1 MAAPA
6 EPSPGAVSVRGLTHR
21 YTTRSGSITVLDDLS
36 LAVGD
41 GEFLAL
47 VGASGSGKTTLLAL
61 LGGLE
66 RPQTGTVRVFGE
78 ELSSLSGD
86 GLARFRSKTV
96 GFVFQHFGLLDSLT
110 AAENVE
116 LACTLGGRPVVQRRR
131 RAADLLGRLG
141 MDDRAG
147 HRPVELSGGERQ
159 RVAIA
164 RALANEPRLVLAD
177 EPTGNLDRHSSITVA
192 DVLRRLPDEHGCTV
206 VLVTHDLDLAAR
218 ADRRL
223 MLDNG
228 RLAPASAHAPT
239 GSAPTGSAPIDPAPF
254 HPRPPAAQYAP
265 GELS

>member
-1 MAAPA
+1 MAFPA
-6 EPSPGAVSVRGLTHR
+6 EPTPGAVSVRGLTHR
-21 YTTRSGSITVLDDLS
+21 YTTKSGSITVLDDLA
-36 LAVGD
+36 LEVGD

-66 RPQTGTVRVFGE
+66 RPQTGTVRVLGE

-86 GLARFRSKTV
+86 GLARFRSRTV

-116 LACTLGGRPVVQRRR
+116 LACTLGGRPVAARRR

-141 MDDRAG
+141 VGDRAG

-177 EPTGNLDRHSSITVA
+177 EPTGNLDRDSSITVA
-192 DVLRRLPDEHGCTV
+192 EVLRRLPDEHGCTV

-223 MLDNG
+223 MLDSG
-228 RLAPASAHAPT
+228 RLAPA
-239 GSAPTGSAPIDPAPF
+239 INPAPF
-254 HPRPPAAQYAP
+254 SSRPTAAQLAP
-265 GELS
+265 GGPL